1 MKISFNDLNQGYGFA
16 IISTALQ
23 YLIFATLYIGYVFYS
38 PLTHFLWGRIFNYF
52 AIPTLTAF
60 LILTL
65 VKRRKNYT
73 RARTKKTRLS
83 KIKLFVRILVTLAF
97 VIIGFWLSK
106 NQIIPDV
113 ILNWLNKF
121 GEIGAFYSSLLTNL
135 SMYLVVGIFPIIY
148 AVGEYQFISDNN
160 E

>member
-1 MKISFNDLNQGYGFA
+1 MKISFNYLNQEYGFA

-38 PLTHFLWGRIFNYF
+38 PLTHFLWGRSFNYF

-60 LILTL
+60 LFLTL

-73 RARTKKTRLS
+73 RTRTKKTRRS

-97 VIIGFWLSK
+97 VIMGFWLSK
-106 NQIIPDV
+106 NHIIPDV
-113 ILNWLNKF
+113 ILIWLNKF
-121 GEIGAFYSSLLTNL
+121 GEIGAFYSSLLTNFF
-135 SMYLVVGIFPIIY
+135 MYLIVGIFPIIY
-148 AVGEYQFISDNN
+148 AVGEYQFISDKN